1 MTADACLTNPDP
13 DPELPFQT
21 TSVYPDPANKIGA
34 RLYRQLLQNASKM
47 LGTRHSIVY
56 KHVLYVNK
64 QNHPVYY
71 SLEPKEGK
79 EDGVQYF
86 ITICTVDFWYIVK
99 VLDVNVLHV
108 NVLHVYVL

>member
-1 MTADACLTNPDP
+1 MTACLTNPDP

-64 QNHPVYY
+64 QNHPVFY
-71 SLEPKEGK
+71 SLEPKRR
-79 EDGVQYF
+79 QRRWCSIFHNY
-86 ITICTVDFWYIVK
+86 
-99 VLDVNVLHV
+99 LHSRLLV
-108 NVLHVYVL
+108 HR